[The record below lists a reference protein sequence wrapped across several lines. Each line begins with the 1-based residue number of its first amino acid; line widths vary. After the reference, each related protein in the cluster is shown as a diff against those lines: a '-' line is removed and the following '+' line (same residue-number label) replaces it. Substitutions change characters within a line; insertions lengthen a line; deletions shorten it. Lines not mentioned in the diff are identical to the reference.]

1 MQTENPLEGE
11 EKKEGE
17 AEGEEYRKLCMERER
32 ALGRYETWFFDAKY
46 SIISSGCLGIAAF
59 VFFITSLDS
68 PRAAVFLLIS
78 ALLFSGGCVALILRR
93 RNMKRKIA
101 MLDKRIA
108 EAEKFLKKENG
119 TGERQAE
126 EKSENEKQEGAGI

>member
-11 EKKEGE
+11 KKKEGE

-59 VFFITSLDS
+59 VFFHYFAGFAESRGISFNQCIVVFGRLRCPYSS
-68 PRAAVFLLIS
+68 PQKYETEDCDAR
-78 ALLFSGGCVALILRR
+78 
-93 RNMKRKIA
+93 
-101 MLDKRIA
+101 
-108 EAEKFLKKENG
+108 
-119 TGERQAE
+119 
-126 EKSENEKQEGAGI
+126 

>member
-17 AEGEEYRKLCMERER
+17 ADGEEYRKLCMEK

-108 EAEKFLKKENG
+108 EAEKSLKKENA
-119 TGERQAE
+119 TGERQE
-126 EKSENEKQEGAGI
+126 EKKSENEKQEGAGI